1 MTASLTDGRRLGLTL
16 LVLVALSALS
26 PAGAQPEAAQ
36 RAFAQGNQRYADS
49 AYAEAAEAYQQ
60 VLHTGYAS
68 GALYYNLGNT
78 YFRLD
83 RLGEAIRYYEKAR
96 LHLPATERVEH
107 NLSIARARLDVSAAR
122 ASAGWGGWLQVLD
135 ASPLFGLGLLLYL
148 LGLGLGGAIVWLRHT
163 NATTRRVAWG
173 LGLSGLLI
181 VGLALAGS
189 WARTADDRAI
199 VVTGSAPLHSAPLA
213 NAPAD
218 TTLTEGVMLQRGA
231 RRGAWTAVRL
241 SDGTRGWLRSET
253 LGGI

>member
-1 MTASLTDGRRLGLTL
+1 MLVVLATL
-16 LVLVALSALS
+16 SVLS
-26 PAGAQPEAAQ
+26 PAYGQPEAAQ
-36 RAFAQGNQRYADS
+36 HTFAQGNQRYADS

-96 LHLPATERVEH
+96 LHLSATERVDH
-107 NLSIARARLDVSAAR
+107 NLSIARARLDVSSTR

-173 LGLSGLLI
+173 LGISGLLI

-189 WARTADDRAI
+189 WAKTSADRAV
-199 VVTGSAPLHSAPLA
+199 VVTGSAALHAAPQA
-213 NAPAD
+213 EAPSD
-218 TTLTEGVMLQRGA
+218 TTITEGAMLQRSA
-231 RRGAWTAVRL
+231 RKGAWTAVRL